1 MIMTVKCIEGGEDLS
16 DLRWMMII
24 LTMVITTMY
33 VKMTMNTMVECI
45 KGES

>member
-1 MIMTVKCIEGGEDLS
+1 MIMTNECIEGGEDLS
-16 DLRWMMII
+16 DLRCMMVI
-24 LTMVITTMY
+24 LTIVITTMY

>member
-1 MIMTVKCIEGGEDLS
+1 MIMTVECIEDLS
-16 DLRWMMII
+16 DLRWMVV
-24 LTMVITTMY
+24 LTMVITTIY